1 MNNTQDLFA
10 DGDVLVVAFMDV
22 DADGRIMPT
31 RYAIAK
37 KAGEDNGQLTVIDN
51 ANGWGYRTKEAAM
64 ASYRYKASYAY
75 KKEAIDRKIRKTEEE
90 IASVNKKLEELKKKL
105 ETLQNNKLKLSED
118 ERKEKEKT
126 AKAVTDAYLRSGKS
140 AEEVM
145 RFLQS

>member
-1 MNNTQDLFA
+1 MSNTQDLFTS
-10 DGDVLVVAFMDV
+10 GDVLVVAFMDV

-37 KAGEDNGQLTVIDN
+37 KTGEDNGQLMVIDN

-90 IASVNKKLEELKKKL
+90 IASAHKKLEELKKKL
-105 ETLQNNKLKLSED
+105 ETLQDNKLKLSED
-118 ERKEKEKT
+118 EQKEKEKT

>member
-10 DGDVLVVAFMDV
+10 DSDVLVVVFMDV
-22 DADGRIMPT
+22 DADSRIMPT
-31 RYAIAK
+31 RYAAAK
-37 KAGEDNGQLTVIDN
+37 KTGEDNRQLTVIDN

-90 IASVNKKLEELKKKL
+90 IASAHKKLEELKKKL

-118 ERKEKEKT
+118 EQKEKEKT
-126 AKAVTDAYLRSGKS
+126 AKAVTDTYLRSGKS

>member
-10 DGDVLVVAFMDV
+10 DSDVLVVVFMDV

-31 RYAIAK
+31 RYAAAK
-37 KAGEDNGQLTVIDN
+37 KTCEDNRQLTVIDN
-51 ANGWGYRTKEAAM
+51 ANEWGYRTKEAAM

-90 IASVNKKLEELKKKL
+90 IASAHKKLEELKKKL

-118 ERKEKEKT
+118 EQKKKEKT
-126 AKAVTDAYLRSGKS
+126 AKAVTGTYLRSGKS

>member
-10 DGDVLVVAFMDV
+10 DSDVLVVVFMDV

-31 RYAIAK
+31 RYAAAK
-37 KAGEDNGQLTVIDN
+37 KTCEDNRQLTVIDN

-90 IASVNKKLEELKKKL
+90 IASAHKKLEELKKKL

-118 ERKEKEKT
+118 EQKEKEKT
-126 AKAVTDAYLRSGKS
+126 AKAVTDTYLRSGKN